1 MNMLRQTFVL
11 LFFALILG
19 FGVNSFHPKAIPL
32 IGEYRQLADG
42 SEPIVP
48 PSASAGDPPF
58 IAINDAKLVYEAG
71 ISLFIDAR
79 DPSEFECGTIPGSI
93 NMPFEYL
100 PEDSL
105 ELYMDSVLSG
115 APKEQTMI
123 VFCSGEE
130 CDVSLHLARNLQAFG
145 YTGVKIFFGGAR
157 EWENFELEIERRVDC
172 AE

>member
-1 MNMLRQTFVL
+1 MNILRQAFVL
-11 LFFALILG
+11 LFFASILG
-19 FGVNSFHPKAIPL
+19 FGVNSFHPNAIPL
-32 IGEYRQLADG
+32 IGEYRELSEG
-42 SEPIVP
+42 SEPVVP
-48 PSASAGDPPF
+48 PSAAEGDPPF
-58 IAINDAKLVYEAG
+58 IAINEAKLDHEAG
-71 ISLFIDAR
+71 SSLFIDAR

-93 NMPFEYL
+93 NMPFDYL

-115 APKEQTMI
+115 AAKEQSLI

-157 EWENFELEIERRVDC
+157 EWGKFKYEVEERVNC

>member
-1 MNMLRQTFVL
+1 MNMLRQAFVL
-11 LFFALILG
+11 LFFASILG

-32 IGEYRQLADG
+32 VGEYRELTEG

-48 PSASAGDPPF
+48 PSASAGDPLF
-58 IAINDAKLVYEAG
+58 IAINEARSDYEAG
-71 ISLFIDAR
+71 SSLFIDAR

-105 ELYMDSVLSG
+105 EQYMDSVLSG
-115 APKEQTMI
+115 AAKEQGLI